1 MPALCVPGSRS
12 LSVQLPIVFMRLPV
26 NFDSVSVDAILV
38 DWVNALGDQGVE
50 AILVLGPNHL
60 GNANEREV
68 LAVHPPRLLGAA
80 QALAESGDFGASW
93 RDSDA
98 PLVVWQDI
106 AKSALDPCGR
116 WRRLWL
122 AHGYQTLVRVAFT
135 LPAGRSFECFLFSP
149 RMFAG
154 RTEAAVLAWSAFT
167 VWPMLRRAIAGRR
180 VSLSPREQESL
191 SLAFEG
197 LTARE
202 AALRMDCSERTVN
215 YHLANAMTKLQT
227 DNKLAAVQRACWIG
241 LI

>member
-1 MPALCVPGSRS
+1 MS
-12 LSVQLPIVFMRLPV
+12 LPV
-26 NFDSVSVDAILV
+26 NFDSVSVDAVLA
-38 DWVNALGDQGVE
+38 DWVSALSDQGVE
-50 AILVLGPNHL
+50 AVLVLGPNPL
-60 GNANEREV
+60 GTASDREV
-68 LAVHPPRLLGAA
+68 LAVHPPRLLGPA

-98 PLVVWQDI
+98 PLVAWQDI
-106 AKSALDPCGR
+106 SKSALDPASR

-154 RTEAAVLAWSAFT
+154 RADAAALAWSACT

-191 SLAFEG
+191 NLAFEG

-202 AALRMDCSERTVN
+202 TALRMDCAERTVN
-215 YHLANAMTKLQT
+215 YHLANAMAKLKT